1 MSPCARLLPCRHRA
15 RRNVQGIGT
24 WHFENVPLPV
34 MHRAQAHSRV
44 FRAYLGR
51 GEDIC
56 PSMAFCQ
63 NRNPSAFV
71 IVRPTRVIRGPWM
84 ILARLS
90 SSARLDASPGNGED
104 AVSAGFTIRSHRRFP
119 VKCAVDY
126 RSDDCTGKG
135 IVRNLSRSGWR
146 VEGHHGVA
154 PGTILALAVWLP
166 GDNFPIK
173 VEKAIVRWV
182 KGHTFGIRIIAI
194 RPADG
199 GAAQAIRSASSAF
212 TPRLRVDPPSPEW

>member
-1 MSPCARLLPCRHRA
+1 
-15 RRNVQGIGT
+15 
-24 WHFENVPLPV
+24 
-34 MHRAQAHSRV
+34 
-44 FRAYLGR
+44 
-51 GEDIC
+51 
-56 PSMAFCQ
+56 
-63 NRNPSAFV
+63 
-71 IVRPTRVIRGPWM
+71 M

-166 GDNFPIK
+166 GDNFPVK

-194 RPADG
+194 QPAE
-199 GAAQAIRSASSAF
+199 AA
-212 TPRLRVDPPSPEW
+212 RLRRFVALLLRLPPACVLIHHRPNGERRPPL